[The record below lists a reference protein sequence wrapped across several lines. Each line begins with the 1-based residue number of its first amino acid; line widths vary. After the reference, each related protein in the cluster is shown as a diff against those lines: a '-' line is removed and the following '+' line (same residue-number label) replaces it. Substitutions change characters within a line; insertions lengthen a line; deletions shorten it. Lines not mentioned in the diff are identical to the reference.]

1 MTRRRQ
7 RQDWSRTLGAALIV
21 FLFLFPVYWLFST
34 AFKSAEEIYAS
45 PPVWIPSELS
55 FDGFRAIIR
64 DGDIRAVW
72 NSFVISSCST
82 LAAILFGAMSAY
94 AITRHRTGGVNLS
107 VWIISQRTLP
117 PILIVFPL
125 FLMFATLGLVD
136 SYIALILVNTAFNLP
151 YAIWMLRGYAED
163 VPKELEES
171 AMVDGLTRWQV
182 FVKVTL
188 PMMRAGIF
196 ATGVFTFIFVWNEF
210 LFALVLTRTEV
221 ITFPVQLSHFF
232 GPQQILWA
240 KVGAMSVL
248 GCLPVF
254 FAVAFAQRYLVRGMT
269 MGAVKG

>member
-1 MTRRRQ
+1 MIRRQ
-7 RQDWSRTLGAALIV
+7 RQDWTRTLGASFIV
-21 FLFLFPVYWLFST
+21 FMFLFPVYWLFAT

-55 FDGFRAIIR
+55 LGGFRAIIH
-64 DGDIRAVW
+64 DGDILAVW
-72 NSFVISSCST
+72 NSLVISSVST
-82 LAAILFGAMSAY
+82 LAAILFGAMAAY
-94 AITRHRTGGVNLS
+94 AITRHRTGGLNLS

-125 FLMFATLGLVD
+125 FLIFASIGLVD

-151 YAIWMLRGYAED
+151 YTIWMLRGYTED
-163 VPKELEES
+163 VPRELEES
-171 AMVDGLTRWQV
+171 ALVDGLSRWMV
-182 FVKVTL
+182 FYKVTL

-210 LFALVLTRTEV
+210 LFSLVLTRTEV

-232 GPQQILWA
+232 SPQQILWT
-240 KVGAMSVL
+240 KIGVMSVL

-254 FAVAFAQRYLVRGMT
+254 VALALAQRYLVRGMT
-269 MGAVKG
+269 MGAIKG